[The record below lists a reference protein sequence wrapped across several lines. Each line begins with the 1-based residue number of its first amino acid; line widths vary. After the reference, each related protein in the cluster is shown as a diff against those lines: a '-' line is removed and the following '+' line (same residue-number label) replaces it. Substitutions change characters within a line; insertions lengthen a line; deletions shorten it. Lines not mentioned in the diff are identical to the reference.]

1 MANDMFSR
9 IGVAGDSAFFTRSDE
24 GSFLSVTSAL
34 HFDTQRMPQ
43 ARYSL
48 MSTGPALLNPRV
60 GTRESARVGGR
71 HLDSP
76 STTVRLGHLA
86 GIYNCLDSKS
96 HRPFVLEFSLR
107 PGSQCPPL
115 RDLSSPSRTSP
126 RPTGEI
132 IPQVAEVGKRGLR
145 LVSHFSGSRTRA
157 ETIGFARP
165 VWAAFDRRRTAHI
178 LHAETIG
185 FARPVWAGLHHG

>member
-1 MANDMFSR
+1 
-9 IGVAGDSAFFTRSDE
+9 
-24 GSFLSVTSAL
+24 
-34 HFDTQRMPQ
+34 
-43 ARYSL
+43 
-48 MSTGPALLNPRV
+48 MSTGPALLNPRC

-132 IPQVAEVGKRGLR
+132 IPQPAGDGKRGLR
-145 LVSHFSGSRTRA
+145 LVSHFSGSRTPA
-157 ETIGFARP
+157 ESIGFARSRGQRCITSE
-165 VWAAFDRRRTAHI
+165 VRLSFVSRTSLRATRDASHYSSINERESRVGCGDAF
-178 LHAETIG
+178 
-185 FARPVWAGLHHG
+185 PAGVATD

>member
-1 MANDMFSR
+1 MRPPKVAFIAPREVSRMANDVFSR

-24 GSFLSVTSAL
+24 GYFLSVTSVL
-34 HFDTQRMPQ
+34 HSTRKECRRPGTPE
-43 ARYSL
+43 
-48 MSTGPALLNPRV
+48 STGPALLNPRV

-96 HRPFVLEFSLR
+96 HRPFVLELSLR

-132 IPQVAEVGKRGLR
+132 IPQPAEDGKRGLG
-145 LVSHFSGSRTRA
+145 LVPHFSGSRTRA
-157 ETIGFARP
+157 TTVGFAQNL
-165 VWAAFDRRRTAHI
+165 D
-178 LHAETIG
+178 
-185 FARPVWAGLHHG
+185 

>member
-1 MANDMFSR
+1 MKDAWRESFSLNLHLEITNYQFAIAFPHRSETRHSLESSERTVGR
-9 IGVAGDSAFFTRSDE
+9 IEIVAVSCEDSTHPTGGSQSTRKE
-24 GSFLSVTSAL
+24 CRRPGT
-34 HFDTQRMPQ
+34 PE
-43 ARYSL
+43 
-48 MSTGPALLNPRV
+48 STGPALLNPRV

-132 IPQVAEVGKRGLR
+132 IPQPAEDGKRGLG
-145 LVSHFSGSRTRA
+145 LVPHFSGSRTRA
-157 ETIGFARP
+157 TTVGFAQNL
-165 VWAAFDRRRTAHI
+165 D
-178 LHAETIG
+178 
-185 FARPVWAGLHHG
+185 

>member
-1 MANDMFSR
+1 
-9 IGVAGDSAFFTRSDE
+9 
-24 GSFLSVTSAL
+24 
-34 HFDTQRMPQ
+34 MPQ

-48 MSTGPALLNPRV
+48 KSTGPALLNPRV
-60 GTRESARVGGR
+60 RTRESARVGGR

-126 RPTGEI
+126 RPTGKI
-132 IPQVAEVGKRGLR
+132 IPPLAEDGKRGLR
-145 LVSHFSGSRTRA
+145 LAPHFSGSRTRA
-157 ETIGFARP
+157 GSFGFAYMINHFVHQFVFAPEVVQISWSFKAWNRLRNAP
-165 VWAAFDRRRTAHI
+165 RCFTATTGI
-178 LHAETIG
+178 
-185 FARPVWAGLHHG
+185 PDSMSV